1 MRKYFP
7 LISMILIFPVFSE
20 ELINQCSFT
29 PEINY
34 EIISISEKQTGAY
47 QKFSSQK
54 NKLIEIKKQLIE
66 KEKQLIQRNRE
77 LVEREKEIERE
88 RELLKQERESQL
100 ILSGKKEQQLS
111 VQAESQESRND
122 LQRMSPPQPVLVPKN
137 QGVEKCRSPFR
148 NTHVGVRHTEARG
161 VGYKDGY
168 TTLEG
173 FGIYGE
179 ASSWMPFFDMRA
191 HVFDNGKFAGN
202 VGIGMRTYVAS
213 IDHLFGGYMYY
224 DVRQRTHG
232 LMPQQVSPGMELL
245 GKRMEY
251 RINAYFPVG
260 DHRGRK
266 YDFKFE
272 EFKGNRIIIK
282 GKQQHNMSGGDAEIG
297 VHLTQ
302 STKCD
307 LYAGAGPYY
316 FTASDRS
323 SWGGKARLLGRYK
336 QWVSLEASYSYDRLF
351 GNVVQGTISLNAPF
365 GSKIKRKGKA
375 CNDQVNLALGR
386 AAYSPYRFEIPVVK
400 KITKKAKAVNP
411 ATNDPW
417 TVWFVNNTSSSAGTF
432 ESPFPTLAQA
442 QNASS
447 PNDMIYVFPGD
458 GTTTGMNM
466 GIVLQNGQDLFG
478 SGISHTIKAKQGKIK
493 IPAFSTTAPN
503 ITNATSI
510 VTLGNDNEVA
520 GFNILA
526 TQINSLGIDGKS
538 GIQNVNINHNIISG
552 SIDYAGI
559 FVIAGGKLFVKDN
572 QLTGA
577 FSTVNEGIHVQNPM
591 QSGID
596 VNVSNNTIYGFH
608 DGIRVGPPAPLKATG
623 AVLISNNF
631 ISNFSNFGIDYE
643 TGMLNSTAQIVDNTV
658 TNNVALSTIG
668 IAVILN
674 TSPNSGTCYITGNTV
689 ATTTS
694 GGPNPSYGILA
705 EVGQPIPVSATFI
718 ISDNEILTG
727 PTPGSI
733 GLNIRA
739 NDMPN
744 SICADVTNNTVQ
756 LQASG
761 TFGLSVTAMGS
772 VNFEEASFSN
782 NVFPNIS
789 LTGDVNFV
797 ESCH

>member
-7 LISMILIFPVFSE
+7 LISMILIFPGFSE

-29 PEINY
+29 PEIDY
-34 EIISISEKQTGAY
+34 EIVFISEKQTSSY
-47 QKFSSQK
+47 QKFSKEK
-54 NKLIEIKKQLIE
+54 NKLIEIKKQLID

-77 LVEREKEIERE
+77 LVAREKEIERQ
-88 RELLKQERESQL
+88 RQLLKQEREDQL
-100 ILSGKKEQQLS
+100 FLNANKEQQLS
-111 VQAESQESRND
+111 VQAESQDIRSD
-122 LQRMSPPQPVLVPKN
+122 LQPTSPPRPVLAPNKE
-137 QGVEKCRSPFR
+137 GVEKCRSPFR
-148 NTHVGVRHTEARG
+148 NTHIGVRHTEARG

-179 ASSWMPFFDMRA
+179 SSSWMPFFDIRG

-202 VGIGMRTYVAS
+202 VGIGMRNYLPS
-213 IDHLFGGYMYY
+213 IDHYFGGYLYY
-224 DVRQRTHG
+224 DVRQSTHG
-232 LMPQQVSPGMELL
+232 LMPQQLSPGMELL

-251 RINAYFPVG
+251 RINGYFPVG
-260 DHRGRK
+260 NDGGRK

-272 EFKGNRIIIK
+272 EFEGNRIIVK
-282 GKQQHNMSGGDAEIG
+282 GKQQRTMTGGDAEIG
-297 VHLTQ
+297 VHVTQ
-302 STKCD
+302 STKYD
-307 LYAGAGPYY
+307 VYAGAGPYY

-365 GSKIKRKGKA
+365 GSKIRQKGKT

-386 AAYSPYRFEIPVVK
+386 VAYSPYRFEIPVVK
-400 KITKKAKAVNP
+400 KITKKTKAVNP

-417 TVWFVNNTSSSAGTF
+417 KVWFVNNTSSSDGTF

-478 SGISHTIKAKQGKIK
+478 SGISHTIKTKQGKIK

-510 VTLGNDNEVA
+510 VTLANDNEVS

-526 TQINSLGIDGKS
+526 TQINSIGINGTS
-538 GIQNVNINHNIISG
+538 GIQNTNINHNVISG
-552 SIDYAGI
+552 SIDYSGI
-559 FVIAGGKLFVKDN
+559 FVIAGGKLFVRDN

-577 FSTVNEGIHVQNPM
+577 FSTVNDGIHIQNPM

-608 DGIRVGPPAPLKATG
+608 NGIRVGPPAPLKATG

-631 ISNFSNFGIDYE
+631 ISNFSSFGIDYE
-643 TGMLNSTAQIVDNTV
+643 TGMLNSTTQIEDNTV
-658 TNNVALSTIG
+658 INNVGINTSIG

-674 TSPNSGTCYITGNTV
+674 NAPNAGTCYITGNSVT
-689 ATTTS
+689 TTTS
-694 GGPNPSYGILA
+694 AGLSYGVLTEI
-705 EVGQPIPVSATFI
+705 GSPQPMSATFI
-718 ISDNEILTG
+718 ISDNGILTG
-727 PTPGSI
+727 PTAGSV
-733 GLNIRA
+733 GLNIRSNNA
-739 NDMPN
+739 PA

-756 LQASG
+756 LQAPN

-789 LTGDVNFV
+789 FTGDVNFV
-797 ESCH
+797 ESCQ